1 MKETVLPY
9 SLIKTLPQLLCFL
22 TILLMSSHSYAQNCG
37 VPTTD
42 GLTNYWTL
50 DEAAG
55 GTAADSVG
63 SLDLTYDGNAA
74 GDNASNNIAG
84 LIGNGKAA
92 TTNSTELSV
101 SLSAGELQPQNFTV
115 SGWYKVSED
124 VSGRLIERT
133 SAATGSF
140 VDWVLDRYADGSLVF
155 ATVDS
160 TDSAFTVSWNGF
172 MQPDIWHH
180 VAVVRSG
187 TNLNMY
193 VNGQVAAGTYSGNP
207 SMSAT
212 GLLRIGRG
220 YFGGGDVLS
229 YDDMRFYNRALT
241 EQEIGQL
248 YSYGQGKE
256 GVLTFSEQ
264 DKTMYYCD
272 GTDWVA
278 MGGSGYVPNAVY
290 FDGVNDQLLENS
302 FGGSDSRFVTG
313 AFWFKRDINNLGTSQ
328 IIIHSRNAS
337 NEYFRVRFNTSNEL
351 TIDGQETGVG
361 VYNLLAR
368 SSAITDGNWHHV
380 LFSIDSTNRSLDQ
393 IYIDDVDDT
402 NALSPTY
409 SAFGGGSVVSIG
421 AFSNG
426 SEKLYGDLADLW
438 VDFDNYIDWSVEAN
452 RRAFIDARGLPVDL
466 GADGS
471 GATGTQPDIFLSGD
485 TANWHTN
492 KGSAPGFTENGALTQ
507 ASFAK
512 TEDSLHLYDQYYAF
526 VSDTLPNGDLLSE
539 AQGRGYSGDDGVL
552 AGDYICQQEAAA
564 AGLPGVY
571 NAWLSGPAADG
582 NAPLDR
588 FYQSNVSY
596 VMPNAPTFTRVANNW
611 GDLVN
616 GNIDNEI
623 QYMADGTVHGGDSN
637 VWTNVNSN
645 GTADGTE
652 HCLDWTSSSGGEDG
666 RRGRATNTDGNW
678 SDNGSSGCD
687 EPNLHIFCF
696 QQPEVGCADPAGQAG
711 QIHYNQNL
719 SVMQYCDGYNWV
731 AMGPIGG
738 APVTNSL
745 IGHWALDE
753 TTGASAP
760 DTSGSGFTGT
770 LENMENED
778 WESGVDSNALLFDG
792 NNERVVIPSNASFDI
807 ATGGSFSQFNWFKK
821 TSDCGANSG
830 GDNEV
835 MVTRWGSNF
844 TNRTWWFGCDVDTD
858 ELEINF
864 YGSSTSISVN
874 GPVIDDGLWH
884 YGGWVYDGSAGEVRL
899 YLDGELVNRQAYTLD
914 ANMNVANPV
923 CIGGYDSTCSD
934 SRFFFD
940 GLIDDVRIYN
950 RALSTTEVNQLYN
963 YMLSGGLGDVD
974 NGCANAGGI
983 TGATA
988 EGIMLYNTDNNVLQY
1003 CNGEYWVGVG
1013 K

>member
-1 MKETVLPY
+1 MNVIKLTLRT
-9 SLIKTLPQLLCFL
+9 LITAG
-22 TILLMSSHSYAQNCG
+22 LMAFAAAPSYAQNCG
-37 VPTTD
+37 VPSTD
-42 GLTNYWTL
+42 GLVGYWML
-50 DEAAG
+50 DETSGTTATDSSGNGNNGTMSGGLDPATASLQGIVQNALSFAG
-55 GTAADSVG
+55 GVGQIDVANESNFDFTTSFSVALWMRVDGFSSQYETLFSKGGMISLGRDNYTSNMVFHVVGTA
-63 SLDLTYDGNAA
+63 
-74 GDNASNNIAG
+74 
-84 LIGNGKAA
+84 
-92 TTNSTELSV
+92 NSTW
-101 SLSAGELQPQNFTV
+101 SLYPIDDGVWHHVVAVYDADATDGIIYIDGVEEARET
-115 SGWYKVSED
+115 
-124 VSGRLIERT
+124 
-133 SAATGSF
+133 AATG
-140 VDWVLDRYADGSLVF
+140 
-155 ATVDS
+155 TPS
-160 TDSAFTVSWNGF
+160 TDN
-172 MQPDIWHH
+172 
-180 VAVVRSG
+180 
-187 TNLNMY
+187 
-193 VNGQVAAGTYSGNP
+193 NP
-207 SMSAT
+207 
-212 GLLRIGRG
+212 LVIGRHATID
-220 YFGGGDVLS
+220 FRNFSGDLDEV
-229 YDDMRFYNRALT
+229 RVYNRALSA
-241 EQEIGQL
+241 QEIGQL
-248 YSYGQGKE
+248 YSYGMGKE

-278 MGGSGYVPNAVY
+278 MGGSGYVPNAVH
-290 FDGVNDQLLENS
+290 FGGGSDQLLENS
-302 FGGSDSRFVTG
+302 FGLGDPTLITG
-313 AFWFKRDINNLGTSQ
+313 AFWIRRDPNNLGTSQ
-328 IIIHSRNAS
+328 AIIHSRNGAG
-337 NEYFRVRFNTSNEL
+337 EYFRFRFNTSDEL
-351 TIDGQETGVG
+351 VLDGQETGVG

-368 SSAITDGNWHHV
+368 SNPITDGNWHHV
-380 LFSIDSTNRSLDQ
+380 FFSIDSTNRSLDQ
-393 IYIDDVDDT
+393 IYVDDIDVT
-402 NALSPTY
+402 TSQSATY
-409 SAFGGGSVVSIG
+409 TAFGGGEIVSIG
-421 AFSNG
+421 SFNTG
-426 SEKLYGDLADLW
+426 TERLYADLADLW

-452 RRAFIDARGLPVDL
+452 RRKFIDARGLPVNL

-471 GATGTQPDIFLSGD
+471 NVIGTPPDIFLSGD

-492 KGSAPGFTENGALTQ
+492 KGASPGFTENGALTQ

-512 TEDSLHLYDQYYAF
+512 TSETMHLYDQYYAF

-582 NAPLDR
+582 NAPLDK
-588 FYQSNVSY
+588 FYQSSVPY
-596 VMPNAPTFTRVANNW
+596 VMPNVPTFTQVANNW

-623 QYMADGTVHGGDSN
+623 QYMADGTVHSGDSN

-652 HCLDWTSSSGGEDG
+652 HCLDWTSSSSGNSG

-678 SDNGSSGCD
+678 SDNGSTNCD
-687 EPNLHIFCF
+687 EANLHIYCF

-711 QIHYNQNL
+711 QINYNQNL

-738 APVTNSL
+738 APVTGSL

-753 TTGASAP
+753 TSGASAP

-778 WESGVDSNALLFDG
+778 WVEGVDSNALLFDG
-792 NNERVVIPSNASFDI
+792 NNERVVIASNASFDI

-844 TNRTWWFGCDVDTD
+844 TDRTWWFGCDVDTD

-864 YGSSTSISVN
+864 YGSATSISVN

-884 YGGWVYDGSAGEVRL
+884 YGGWVYDGSVGEVRL

-963 YMLSGGLGDVD
+963 YMLSDGLGDVD
-974 NGCANAGGI
+974 NGCTDTGGI

-988 EGIMLYNTDNNVLQY
+988 EGVMLYNVDNNVLQY
-1003 CNGEYWVGVG
+1003 CNGEEWIGVG